1 MKKVNNWINFILGL
15 LANWYGYFLL
25 LMIFI
30 GMFGAMTNEYIKF
43 SLYIT
48 STETIQLILMAIL
61 LVIAG
66 DYLTTNSVD
75 KEEV

>member
-1 MKKVNNWINFILGL
+1 MKKINNWTNFILGL

-30 GMFGAMTNEYIKF
+30 GMFTNKYIKF
-43 SLYIT
+43 ISYIT
-48 STETIQLILMAIL
+48 ATGTIQLILMALL

-66 DYLTTNSVD
+66 DYLTTNSID
-75 KEEV
+75 KEE